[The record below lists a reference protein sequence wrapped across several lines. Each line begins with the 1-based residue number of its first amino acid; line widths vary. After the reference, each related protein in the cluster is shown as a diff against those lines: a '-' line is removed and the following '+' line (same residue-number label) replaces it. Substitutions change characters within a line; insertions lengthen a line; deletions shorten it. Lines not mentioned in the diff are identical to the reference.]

1 MNAFAKKK
9 PALPIPLRV
18 PSPRDAGGGSFPSS
32 PTDHLV
38 SPTSKRLLD
47 QRTLPLHPFNRTT
60 TTNSPYIPASHGL
73 FTEPV
78 VSQFQLAN
86 EVQPRDIPTSLPIVL
101 GSSSS
106 SRRQIMEM
114 LQWPFEVMI
123 PDIDE
128 KAIRCDD
135 HMKLPLLIAKAKAE
149 AIWER
154 ISSSAPPDNQPT
166 TPFILITSDQVV
178 YYNSEIRE
186 KPVSEEEARI
196 FLSTYSGR
204 AVSTISAIVVTHW
217 PSGRQSHDV
226 DVATGSVS
234 TTTTNPLESCFVLFT
249 ACIIQLIPTKC
260 FLCLSLICFAPW

>member
-1 MNAFAKKK
+1 MNAYSKKK

-47 QRTLPLHPFNRTT
+47 QRTLPLHPFIRTA
-60 TTNSPYIPASHGL
+60 NIPASHGL

-78 VSQFQLAN
+78 ISQFQLAN
-86 EVQPRDIPTSLPIVL
+86 EVQPREVPTSLPIVL

-114 LQWPFEVMI
+114 LQWPFEVMV

-128 KAIRCDD
+128 KSIRCDD

-154 ISSSAPPDNQPT
+154 ISSSAPPDDQPT
-166 TPFILITSDQVV
+166 EPFILITSDQIV
-178 YYNSEIRE
+178 YYNGEVRE
-186 KPVSEEEARI
+186 KPVSEEEASL
-196 FLSTYSGR
+196 FLSSYSGR
-204 AVSTISAIVVTHW
+204 AVSTISAVVVTHW

-226 DVATGSVS
+226 DVATGSI
-234 TTTTNPLESCFVLFT
+234 NNN
-249 ACIIQLIPTKC
+249 Q
-260 FLCLSLICFAPW
+260 

>member
-1 MNAFAKKK
+1 MSLNVPLPAYAKKK
-9 PALPIPLRV
+9 PTVPIPLRV
-18 PSPRDAGGGSFPSS
+18 PSPRDAGFPSS

-47 QRTLPLHPFNRTT
+47 QRTLPLHPFIRAAG
-60 TTNSPYIPASHGL
+60 TNSPYIPTNHGL

-78 VSQFQLAN
+78 VAQFQLAN
-86 EVQPRDIPTSLPIVL
+86 EVSPRELPTSLPIVL

-106 SRRQIMEM
+106 SRRQILEM

-128 KAIRCDD
+128 KVIRCDD

-154 ISSSAPPDNQPT
+154 ISNSAPPDDQPT
-166 TPFILITSDQVV
+166 APFILITSDQIV
-178 YYNSEIRE
+178 YYNGEIRE
-186 KPVSEEEARI
+186 KPVNEEKARL
-196 FLSTYSGR
+196 FLSSYSGR
-204 AVSTISAIVVTHW
+204 AVSTISAVVVTHW

-226 DVATGSVS
+226 DVATGIVH
-234 TTTTNPLESCFVLFT
+234 
-249 ACIIQLIPTKC
+249 KYH
-260 FLCLSLICFAPW
+260 

>member
-1 MNAFAKKK
+1 MNVPMSAYAKKK

-47 QRTLPLHPFNRTT
+47 QRTLPLHPFSRTSSS
-60 TTNSPYIPASHGL
+60 SPAIPVGHGL

-78 VSQFQLAN
+78 IAQFQLAN
-86 EVQPRDIPTSLPIVL
+86 EVQPREIPTSLPIVL

-135 HMKLPLLIAKAKAE
+135 HMKLPLLIAKAKAD

-154 ISSSAPPDNQPT
+154 ISSAAPPDNQPT
-166 TPFILITSDQVV
+166 APFILITSDQVV
-178 YYNSEIRE
+178 YYNGEIRE
-186 KPVSEEEARI
+186 KPVNEEKARL
-196 FLSTYSGR
+196 FLSSYSGR
-204 AVSTISAIVVTHW
+204 AVSTISAVVVTHW

-226 DVATGSVS
+226 DVATGIVH
-234 TTTTNPLESCFVLFT
+234 
-249 ACIIQLIPTKC
+249 KYH
-260 FLCLSLICFAPW
+260 